1 MLNKLILE
9 VEKKRNVFI
18 DQIKLVENWSEKEIV
33 HFLRKNF
40 EKFVELEAKLSTL
53 KKYQA
58 KFDKFVEEI
67 KQKVLTDW
75 KGQNEFIDFI
85 DKLSPKEGEE

>member
-40 EKFVELEAKLSTL
+40 EKFVELGAKLSTL